1 LGDTQIVTVEL
12 DGQPITDVRR
22 VQSKVF
28 WVALPEDNLFDQFCK
43 NKTPAGVYSPAVDDG
58 YHVRLGPLPVGE
70 HTLRFETTGAISQ
83 NITYALTVEPVR
95 LK

>member
-1 LGDTQIVTVEL
+1 
-12 DGQPITDVRR
+12 VRR

-58 YHVRLGPLPVGE
+58 YYVRLGPLPVGE